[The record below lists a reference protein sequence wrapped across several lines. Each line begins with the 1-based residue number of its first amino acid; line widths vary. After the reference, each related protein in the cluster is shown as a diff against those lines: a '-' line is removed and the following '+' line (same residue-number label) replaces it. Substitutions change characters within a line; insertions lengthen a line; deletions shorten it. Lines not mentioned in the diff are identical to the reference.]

1 MSPDSPANL
10 HWVKLTG
17 VVDTTARGRIGDEP
31 FGLLQKKIE
40 LLPSPRLKEFLT
52 ILAWFKNDSGR
63 EVNMEVKSGLG
74 VAWFTIA
81 PGKIAEVGIE
91 KGNETATAKNRPKK
105 PFAQCA
111 LTPQGSDRY
120 FDRDNTHIIIESRK
134 IRLSRYCQA
143 KPKSIG
149 TCIHIP
155 TATEY

>member
-40 LLPSPRLKEFLT
+40 LLPSPRLKESLT

-111 LTPQGSDRY
+111 VTPQGSERY
-120 FDRDNTHIIIESRK
+120 LDRDKYAYYYRVTKNSVEPILPSE
-134 IRLSRYCQA
+134 A
-143 KPKSIG
+143 KKYWYLYSYPDRD
-149 TCIHIP
+149 
-155 TATEY
+155 